1 MHFSGVKFDETII
14 FDQMN
19 AKFLLLYVFSFN
31 IFHIVKIGR

>member
-14 FDQMN
+14 PEQIN
-19 AKFLLLYVFSFN
+19 AKFLLLYMFSFD